1 MEKEIGKIKVKHRN
15 IIQKH
20 LDEIK
25 QLQSPIL
32 QRLYALNE
40 VEESKEV
47 SATISYSCENETFS
61 KQPPKRMYQCEIS
74 FQNKEIKKIS
84 SYQLESSVHYL
95 PHWRRESSKLRNHTF
110 QLEKCWMSLWY
121 SKQSKLD
128 IKVWVV
134 SSVLMKNKYG

>member
-1 MEKEIGKIKVKHRN
+1 MGKFSSENKLVWASQYTEVALSRSDLSLTLSACSKQREEINREVDIAFNRIGKEIGKIKMKHRN

-61 KQPPKRMYQCEIS
+61 KQPPKRMYRCEIS

-84 SYQLESSVHYL
+84 SY
-95 PHWRRESSKLRNHTF
+95 
-110 QLEKCWMSLWY
+110 
-121 SKQSKLD
+121 
-128 IKVWVV
+128 
-134 SSVLMKNKYG
+134 